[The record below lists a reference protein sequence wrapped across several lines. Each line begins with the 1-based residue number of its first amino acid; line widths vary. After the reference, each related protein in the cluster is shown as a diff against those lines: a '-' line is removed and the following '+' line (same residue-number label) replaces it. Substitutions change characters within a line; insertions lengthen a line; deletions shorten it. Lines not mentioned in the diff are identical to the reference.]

1 MIIQLLIEITKNHRF
16 CKLQSTIIIKT
27 SYLCFMIRLTAFW
40 AKYTDGML
48 KLEDHDR
55 IAWVPVEN
63 LLRYDMT
70 EADHPIRDAL
80 VRLFFES

>member
-1 MIIQLLIEITKNHRF
+1 MFIRINKICKN
-16 CKLQSTIIIKT
+16 CKLQSTIILKT
-27 SYLCFMIRLTAFW
+27 SYLYFIIRLTAFW
-40 AKYTDGML
+40 AEYTDGML

-80 VRLFFES
+80 VQMFLNLE

>member
-1 MIIQLLIEITKNHRF
+1 
-16 CKLQSTIIIKT
+16 
-27 SYLCFMIRLTAFW
+27 MIRLTAFW
-40 AKYTDGML
+40 AEYTNGLL

-70 EADHPIRDAL
+70 GADQPIRDEL
-80 VRLFFES
+80 VIMFLNLE

>member
-1 MIIQLLIEITKNHRF
+1 VQQNKVLITRRTSHKSF
-16 CKLQSTIIIKT
+16 PCKCEFPGRKIN
-27 SYLCFMIRLTAFW
+27 
-40 AKYTDGML
+40 GML

-70 EADHPIRDAL
+70 EADHLIREAL
-80 VRLFFES
+80 VRLFLNFE